1 MMKNILLVQFCLL
14 FVITIK
20 AQSLNL
26 LTNPGFEAEKTWNL
40 NLAVRQ
46 KEVVHS
52 GEFAMKLHSDNF
64 DWSVFYS
71 DDIYIPKAAHTIK
84 FTGWVKNENLV
95 GMEGKEI
102 MSVLGFKCMDEF
114 DRHIGR
120 DQMTSDSSINSD
132 WTKHAIDYLVP
143 SGANRLTVLA
153 GVWQTKGT
161 VYFDDF
167 SIEFLDINGNL
178 LSKGEKPIYIK
189 DYSKVYSRQELVS
202 DLKQLVDNLKTH
214 PKLYE
219 FVSEEAFNN
228 LVEIQESKITDSMKT
243 TDFYRIAQPIVAKV
257 GCVHTAL
264 YDDRPDSLPDQL
276 FQLPLDLSFFEN
288 DLFVMGNY
296 EGNKTISTGSR
307 ILKINDVSVETIK
320 ETFWNCV
327 SADGYN
333 ASFKKRKLMTSFA
346 YRFLEA
352 YGVDNNYTIQYL
364 PPDNNSPITITL
376 NVHDQKSTE
385 ETLES
390 KHKKNNLKFTI
401 NQELNTAIMTI
412 KSWNFYGNDLPY
424 FKNFVDSCFE
434 QINTQKIEN
443 LIIDVRDN
451 GGGDPHCASYLIN
464 HISEKSINYYTES
477 YSWFTNQPRPDSVKF
492 SSFSNPPYILINGGE
507 ASTTG
512 HLCAL
517 VDYHNL
523 GVFVGEQSGSTY
535 TCNGAQEKFRLKHT
549 ELILIVAQD
558 TYQVDVVNMEKEIG
572 IIPQYIVTPN
582 KEEFLLKKDVI
593 MDFVLDKIRNET
605 KR

>member
-1 MMKNILLVQFCLL
+1 MKNLLLVQFCLL
-14 FVITIK
+14 FVLTIK

-26 LTNPGFEAEKTWNL
+26 LTNPGFEAEETWNL

-71 DDIYIPKAAHTIK
+71 DDIYIPKATHTIK
-84 FTGWVKNENLV
+84 FTGWVKNENLI
-95 GMEGKEI
+95 GMEGEEI
-102 MSVLGFKCMDEF
+102 QSILGFKCFDEF
-114 DRHIGR
+114 DHHIGR
-120 DQMTSDSSINSD
+120 NQMTSDFSVNSD
-132 WTKHAIDYLVP
+132 WTKHTIEYLAP
-143 SGANRLTVLA
+143 LGATRLTVLA

-178 LSKGEKPIYIK
+178 LLKGEKPIYTK
-189 DYSKVYSRQELVS
+189 DYSKIYSRQELVS

-219 FVSEEAFNN
+219 FISEEEFNN

-243 TDFYRIAQPIVAKV
+243 TDFYRLAEPIVEKV

-264 YDDRPDSLPDQL
+264 YDDKLDSLPNHL
-276 FQLPLDLSFFEN
+276 FKLPLDLSFFEN
-288 DLFVMGNY
+288 DLYVMENY
-296 EGNKTISTGSR
+296 IGNKSISIGAR
-307 ILKINDVSVETIK
+307 ILKINDVPVATIK
-320 ETFWNCV
+320 ETLWNSI

-333 ASFKKRKLMTSFA
+333 ASRKKRKLMTSFA
-346 YRFLEA
+346 YGYLQA
-352 YGVDNNYTIQYL
+352 YGVANKFTIQYMA
-364 PPDNNSPITITL
+364 PDNDSLITIVL
-376 NVHDQKSTE
+376 NVEDQNSSE
-385 ETLES
+385 EKLAA
-390 KHKKNNLKFTI
+390 KHKENQLQFSI
-401 NQELNTAIMTI
+401 NRELNTAIITI
-412 KSWNFYGNDLPY
+412 KSFYFYDDELPY

-434 QINTQKIEN
+434 QMNTQKIEN

-464 HISEKSINYYTES
+464 HISEKPINYYSES
-477 YSWFTNQPRPDSVKF
+477 YSWFTSQPRPDSVKF
-492 SSFSNPPYILINGGE
+492 SNFSNPPYILINGGD

-512 HLCAL
+512 HFCAL

-535 TCNGAQEKFRLKHT
+535 TCNGSTEKFRLKHT
-549 ELILIVAQD
+549 ELILIMAQE
-558 TYQVDVVNMEKEIG
+558 TYQVDVENMEKEIG
-572 IIPQYIVTPN
+572 IIPQYSVSPN

-593 MDFVLDKIRNET
+593 MDFVLDKIRTET
-605 KR
+605 NR

>member
-1 MMKNILLVQFCLL
+1 MKNILLVQFCLL
-14 FVITIK
+14 FVITVK

-26 LTNPGFEAEKTWNL
+26 LTNPGFEAEETWNL

-46 KEVVHS
+46 KKVVHS

-71 DDIYIPKAAHTIK
+71 DDIYIPKAAHKIK

-95 GMEGKEI
+95 GMHGEEI

-120 DQMTSDSSINSD
+120 DQMTSDSTRNSG
-132 WTKHAIDYLVP
+132 WRMHTIDYLVP
-143 SGANRLTVLA
+143 LGAIKLTALA
-153 GVWQTKGT
+153 GVWKTKGT

-167 SIEFLDINGNL
+167 LIQFLDINGNL
-178 LSKGEKPIYIK
+178 LSKVEKPIYTK

-202 DLKQLVDNLKTH
+202 DLKQLVDILKTH
-214 PKLYE
+214 PKVYE
-219 FVSEEAFNN
+219 FVSEEEFNN

-264 YDDRPDSLPDQL
+264 YDGRPDSLPDHL
-276 FQLPLDLSFFEN
+276 FKLPLDLSFFEN
-288 DLFVMGNY
+288 DLLVMENY
-296 EGNKTISTGSR
+296 EGNKTIFAGSR
-307 ILKINDVSVETIK
+307 ILKINDVPVETIK

-333 ASFKKRKLMTSFA
+333 ASHKKRRLMTSVA
-346 YRFLEA
+346 YRYLET
-352 YGVDNNYTIQYL
+352 YGVDSNYTIQYT
-364 PPDNNSPITITL
+364 PPDNDSPVTIVLNRADQNS
-376 NVHDQKSTE
+376 SE
-385 ETLES
+385 EKLAA
-390 KHKKNNLKFTI
+390 KHEKNKLQFSI
-401 NQELNTAIMTI
+401 NRELNTAIIII
-412 KSWNFYGNDLPY
+412 KSFDFYDSDLPY

-464 HISEKSINYYTES
+464 HISEKPINYYSEN

-492 SSFSNPPYILINGGE
+492 SRLSKPPYILVNGGE

-512 HLCAL
+512 HFCAL

-523 GVFVGEQSGSTY
+523 GIFVGEQSGSTY

-549 ELILIVAQD
+549 ELIVIVAQE

-572 IIPQYIVTPN
+572 IIPLYIVTPS

-593 MDFVLDKIRNET
+593 MDFVLDKLHNET